1 MGIGYDTGNVFSRVA
16 DAWDDAKGYL
26 KRPVEW
32 IQDKAKAHPWSIQR
46 EICESVRDNRYTAVP
61 SCHGVGKSWTA
72 AAIIAWWIDSHPQGS
87 AFVVSTA
94 PSAAQVSAVM
104 WREVAKLHRKAGLA
118 GRITSAGY
126 PMWKIG
132 PELVGYGRKPADYEE
147 SAFQGIHARYVLIV
161 IDEACGVVEH
171 LFNAIDSL
179 ATNENARVLAIGNP
193 DDPSSHFA
201 KICQPDSL
209 WNVIQIDALR
219 TAGMTRE
226 KVIGPDPKRP
236 LYPLTAQL
244 MRAERISFSTEVI
257 PAELYSDLTGP
268 LWVEERIRN
277 WAGVGQSE
285 IGVIADDALI
295 RRCAASAIFMAK
307 ARGVFPTTSN
317 TGVIPLGW
325 VQLAFNRWQDWQ
337 DAGCPG
343 VPGRVVV
350 GVDVARGIG
359 EGDESALAVR
369 QGNVVRSIETFKSDD
384 TVETAERAAR
394 YLTVPQCMAVVDVI
408 GIGAGVYDTLRR
420 WSADPAHA
428 VISENIE
435 FNASAQSGRT
445 DLLGSF
451 VFRNDRAA
459 AWWNFRELLDPSR
472 GSKIALPPDERLM
485 QELTAPGYD
494 HYVGGRLKV
503 EEKPEIRKRI
513 GRSTDRADAV
523 IQSFW
528 VQGMAYDHNGSQSY
542 AYHKA
547 TPSDGIAGYGVATF
561 SERDLFVEPGL
572 GRYSDRASASKG
584 SVYGAPAFG
593 ELPGDSWGSDWETS

>member
-1 MGIGYDTGNVFSRVA
+1 MSLGFDTGNVWAKLA
-16 DAWDDAKGYL
+16 DSWDESKGYL
-26 KRPVEW
+26 RRPVEW
-32 IQDKAKAHPWSIQR
+32 IQDKAKAHPWSTQR

-61 SCHGVGKSWTA
+61 SCHGVGKSW
-72 AAIIAWWIDSHPQGS
+72 IASEVIGWWIDSHPQGS

-104 WREVAKLHRKAGLA
+104 WREVAKLHRRAGLA
-118 GRITSAGY
+118 GRITTAGY

-161 IDEACGVVEH
+161 IDEACGVVER

-219 TAGMTRE
+219 TPGMSE
-226 KVIGPDPKRP
+226 AKVVGPDLNKP
-236 LYPLTAQL
+236 LFPLTAQL
-244 MRAERISFSTEVI
+244 MRAEGIPFSDEVL

-277 WAGVGQSE
+277 WAGVGANE
-285 IGVIADDALI
+285 DLDDAALI

-325 VQLAFNRWQDWQ
+325 VQQAVNRWHDWQ
-337 DAGCPG
+337 DAGCPE
-343 VPGRVVV
+343 VPGRIVV
-350 GVDVARGIG
+350 GVDVARGVG
-359 EGDESALAVR
+359 ENDESVLAIR
-369 QGNVVRSIETFKSDD
+369 QGNVVRSLEAFKTDD
-384 TVETAERAAR
+384 TIETAEKAAR
-394 YLTVPQCMAVVDVI
+394 WLHTPQCMSVTDVI

-420 WSADPAHA
+420 WATEGKIS
-428 VISENIE
+428 SENIP
-435 FNASAQSGRT
+435 FNASGQSHRT

-472 GSKIALPPDERLM
+472 GSKIALPDDERLM
-485 QELTAPGYD
+485 QELTAPGYS

-503 EEKPEIRKRI
+503 EEKDEIRKRI

-528 VQGMAYDHNGSQSY
+528 VQGMAYDHNGNEGFPYRASEQR
-542 AYHKA
+542 
-547 TPSDGIAGYGVATF
+547 DGIFGYGSQTF
-561 SERDLFVEPGL
+561 SERDLFTEPGL
-572 GRYSDRASASKG
+572 GRYSDRAMPNKQTQGAISSA
-584 SVYGAPAFG
+584 PQFG
-593 ELPGDSWGSDWETS
+593 ELPGDGWGSGWEV

>member
-1 MGIGYDTGNVFSRVA
+1 VSIGYDTGSVWAKLADLYNPANDFS
-16 DAWDDAKGYL
+16 D
-26 KRPVEW
+26 PVRW
-32 IQDKAKAHPWSIQR
+32 VTNKAKAYPWSTQR

-61 SCHGVGKSWTA
+61 SCHGVGKSWIVA
-72 AAIIAWWIDSHPQGS
+72 QLIAWWIDSHPVGT

-104 WREVAKLHRKAGLA
+104 WREVAKTHRKLGLE
-118 GRITSAGY
+118 GRITTAGY

-147 SAFQGIHARYVLIV
+147 SAFQGIHARHVLIV

-171 LFNAIDSL
+171 LFNAVDSL
-179 ATNENARVLAIGNP
+179 ATNENARVVAIGNP

-219 TAGMTRE
+219 TPGMSE
-226 KVIGPDPKRP
+226 AKVIGADPARP
-236 LYPLTAQL
+236 LFPLTAQL
-244 MRAERISFSTEVI
+244 MRAERIPFSNEVL
-257 PAELYSDLTGP
+257 PPELYSDLTGP

-277 WAGVGQSE
+277 WAGVGEREQLD
-285 IGVIADDALI
+285 DDALI

-325 VQLAFNRWQDWQ
+325 VQQAVNRWHDWD
-337 DAGCPG
+337 DAGRPE
-343 VPGRVVV
+343 VPGRIVI
-350 GVDVARGIG
+350 GVDVARGVG
-359 EGDESALAVR
+359 ENDESALAIR
-369 QGNVVRSIETFKSDD
+369 QGNVVRSIETFKTDD
-384 TVETAERAAR
+384 TIETAERAAR
-394 YLTVPQCMAVVDVI
+394 YLHTPQSMSVVDVI
-408 GIGAGVYDTLRR
+408 GIGAGVYDQLRR
-420 WSADPAHA
+420 WSADNT
-428 VISENIE
+428 ILSENIP
-435 FNASAQSGRT
+435 FNASGQSHRT

-472 GSKIALPPDERLM
+472 GSKIALPDDERLM

-503 EEKPEIRKRI
+503 EEKDEIRKRI

-523 IQSFW
+523 IMAYW
-528 VQGMAYDHNGSQSY
+528 VQGMAFDHNGDSGFPYRQREQR
-542 AYHKA
+542 
-547 TPSDGIAGYGVATF
+547 DGIFGYGGNTF
-561 SERDLFVEPGL
+561 SERDLVTEPGL
-572 GRYSDRASASKG
+572 GRYSDRAMPERST
-584 SVYGAPAFG
+584 YGAPSFG
-593 ELPGDSWGSDWETS
+593 TLPGDNWGSSWEV

>member
-1 MGIGYDTGNVFSRVA
+1 MSVGYDTSNVF
-16 DAWDDAKGYL
+16 AKLAGLYDPANDFSD
-26 KRPVEW
+26 PVRW
-32 IQDKAKAHPWSIQR
+32 VQNRAKAFPWSTQR

-61 SCHGVGKSWTA
+61 SCHGVGKSWIVA
-72 AAIIAWWIDSHPQGS
+72 QLIAWWIDSHPVGT

-104 WREVAKLHRKAGLA
+104 WREVAKTHRKLGLE

-147 SAFQGIHARYVLIV
+147 SAFQGIHARHVLIV

-171 LFNAIDSL
+171 LFNAVDSL
-179 ATNENARVLAIGNP
+179 ATNENARVVAIGNP

-219 TAGMTRE
+219 TPGMSKA
-226 KVIGPDPKRP
+226 KVIGDNPARP
-236 LYPLTAQL
+236 LFPLTAQL
-244 MRAERISFSTEVI
+244 MRAERIPFSDEVL

-285 IGVIADDALI
+285 QLDDDALI

-317 TGVIPLGW
+317 SGVIPLGW
-325 VQLAFNRWQDWQ
+325 VQQAVNRWHDWQ
-337 DAGCPG
+337 DAGCPP

-350 GVDVARGIG
+350 GIDVARGIG
-359 EGDESALAVR
+359 ENDESALAIR
-369 QGNVVRSIETFKSDD
+369 QGNVVRSIETFKTDD
-384 TVETAERAAR
+384 TIETAEKAAKH
-394 YLTVPQCMAVVDVI
+394 LHTPQCMSVTDVI

-420 WSADPAHA
+420 WSAEGIIA
-428 VISENIE
+428 SENIA
-435 FNASAQSGRT
+435 FNASAQSHRT

-472 GSKIALPPDERLM
+472 GSKIALPDDERLM

-503 EEKPEIRKRI
+503 EEKDEIRKRI

-528 VQGMAYDHNGSQSY
+528 VQGMAYDHNGAEGFPY
-542 AYHKA
+542 RPRTHA
-547 TPSDGIAGYGVATF
+547 DGIAGYGSATF

-572 GRYSDRASASKG
+572 GRYSNRTMPNPQTQGAT
-584 SVYGAPAFG
+584 YGAPAFG
-593 ELPGDSWGSDWETS
+593 ELSGDMWGNGWEV